1 MEIELTRFQRLKLAI
16 YGVVYLNDRIK
27 EGWTT
32 PFPFYAFKC
41 PRHGI
46 VESRPYGFKKY
57 LRCPKCSEEEE
68 KHDPHELVEKVV
80 QEVLG
85 ETR

>member
-1 MEIELTRFQRLKLAI
+1 MEIELTRTQRLKLALF
-16 YGVVYLNDRIK
+16 GVVYLDDRIK
-27 EGWTT
+27 EGWTA

-41 PRHGI
+41 PKHGI
-46 VESRPYGFKKY
+46 VESRQYGFKKY

-68 KHDPHELVEKVV
+68 KRPYELVEKVV